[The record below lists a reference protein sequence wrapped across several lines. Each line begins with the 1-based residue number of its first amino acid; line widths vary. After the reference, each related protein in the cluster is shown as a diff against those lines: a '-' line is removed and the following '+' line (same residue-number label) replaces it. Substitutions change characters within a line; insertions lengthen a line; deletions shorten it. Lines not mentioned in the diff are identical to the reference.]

1 MVRDDSPVDLGIWSS
16 FIDRKT
22 LIMPL
27 DTHVMQEAH
36 RLGLI
41 NTKSTTMSAAKELTR
56 VLAEA
61 FPDDPV
67 RGDFA
72 LYGYGVNH

>member
-1 MVRDDSPVDLGIWSS
+1 
-16 FIDRKT
+16 
-22 LIMPL
+22 MPL